1 MIGEPNRLRQAMK
14 CDAAG
19 DTNGVARSTVEE
31 GGDSERGGGTDG
43 QGGRGTLM
51 YTY

>member
-31 GGDSERGGGTDG
+31 GGDSERGGRNRWA
-43 QGGRGTLM
+43 GGAGGH
-51 YTY
+51 